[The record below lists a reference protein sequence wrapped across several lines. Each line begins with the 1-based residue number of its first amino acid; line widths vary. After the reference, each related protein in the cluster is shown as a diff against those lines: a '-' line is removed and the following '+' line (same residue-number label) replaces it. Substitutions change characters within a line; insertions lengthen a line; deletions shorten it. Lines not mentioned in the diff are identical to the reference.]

1 VHSGA
6 VWSCLLILVAAL
18 VVSQPVLAET
28 VNINKADAAT
38 LQHYLSGVGKVK
50 AKAIVAYR
58 KKHGKFKTV
67 DDLVKVPGIGKAT
80 LKKNRKLI
88 STTRGVTPNLA
99 SRECHDRAGVVVQ
112 LRNSDGV
119 DSPSH

>member
-1 VHSGA
+1 MSVLLTCSRTEIRR
-6 VWSCLLILVAAL
+6 VLWSSFLILVAAL

-38 LQHYLSGVGKVK
+38 LQYYLSGVGEVK

-88 STTRGVTPNLA
+88 STTRGVTRLEGKKNNL
-99 SRECHDRAGVVVQ
+99 SRAK
-112 LRNSDGV
+112 NNKTKS
-119 DSPSH
+119 

>member
-1 VHSGA
+1 MSVLLTCSRTEIRRA
-6 VWSCLLILVAAL
+6 FWSCLLILVAAL

-88 STTRGVTPNLA
+88 STTRGVTRLEGKKNNLSKA
-99 SRECHDRAGVVVQ
+99 KNNKTKS
-112 LRNSDGV
+112 
-119 DSPSH
+119 